1 MAKATGIEAMAVGT
15 ANGID
20 FTLDDLKETIRAF
33 KEQKLAGKLPVK
45 IGHHDDSTQPAF
57 GWIVD
62 MRLSGDRLLIDVDDV
77 PEETAQEVRE
87 GRWRHVSMEL
97 LRNAKRGG
105 RSYKWIPDA
114 VALLGAARPAFDWL
128 KGLADKFAEAAPGFT
143 FERKVCFS
151 MSPTGGNSK
160 AMSEERTV
168 KQLMAELVRVEFEHA
183 ITSGRILPRERE
195 AFTRRYGD
203 SATIDDAREWIST
216 APSPNGNRGPQSRYS
231 QERSTGR
238 ADAEVVRLA
247 REYQD
252 QRRKDFDE
260 KVDYSAAVKH
270 VLSTNAS
277 LADSY
282 KFFADEYYGTGRA
295 VDVD

>member
-160 AMSEERTV
+160 AMSDETNEV
-168 KQLMAELVRVEFEHA
+168 KKLTRELIDTEFNHA
-183 ITSGRILPRERE
+183 IQIGRILPRERR
-195 AFTRRYGD
+195 AFMTRYGD
-203 SATIDDAREWIST
+203 TATVELAREWIQTAQKPDGNRALQSHYST
-216 APSPNGNRGPQSRYS
+216 ARTESRPD
-231 QERSTGR
+231 Q
-238 ADAEVVRLA
+238 EVVRLA

-252 QRRKDFDE
+252 KRKKE
-260 KVDYSAAVKH
+260 YGETVDYATAAKI
-270 VLSTNAS
+270 VLTENQQ
-277 LADSY
+277 LAESY
-282 KFFADEYYGTGRA
+282 KVFPDDFYGR
-295 VDVD
+295 